1 MNKVTKMTN
10 MKRMLTT
17 AIAGLLAAAANAQAP
32 AQPPAQ
38 PQAPAQGAAP
48 AQPPAPG
55 PAPVSLIDIYKLAL
69 DRDPA
74 FKQAEAQYLATSQV
88 KPLARSNL
96 LPNLS
101 LTGNA
106 TKSYTDTPGGALST
120 SGIPA
125 GNRTTID
132 QSIHGFSVNLTQT
145 VFDWGQFKTLDQAGK
160 RVAQAETT
168 YEAAKQDLTTRVA
181 TRYFAVLQS
190 EDNLASA
197 RSAREAISR
206 QLEQAQRRFEVGLI
220 AITDVQQAQA
230 GYDTAVA
237 TEISAQQTLATA
249 HEFLREIIGDDF
261 PKLAGPKEEFP
272 LRNPD
277 PQNQDEWVKRA
288 LSENLTLIA
297 QRLAYDVANEQIDID
312 RGSRLPR
319 LSLSAGYSDRSQDT
333 TQSLYFPPTSNIPS
347 PQTFTS
353 TQTPTGNNVA
363 LNLTFPIYTGGA
375 TNARIQT
382 DVYNSRLALQTVEQ
396 ITRQTERQTRDAYLT
411 VISDI
416 SRVRALK
423 QSVESNRTALRA
435 TEAGFEVGT
444 QTTVD
449 VLVAQNALRLAE
461 TDYAQSRY
469 NYLLAAMALKQASGS
484 LNEQDVM
491 EIDNFLQ

>member
-1 MNKVTKMTN
+1 MTN
-10 MKRMLTT
+10 MKRMLTA
-17 AIAGLLAAAANAQAP
+17 AIAGLLTAAANAQAP
-32 AQPPAQ
+32 GPA
-38 PQAPAQGAAP
+38 PGQAPPAAP
-48 AQPPAPG
+48 AQPPAPE

-88 KPLARSNL
+88 KPLARSSL
-96 LPNLS
+96 LPNLG
-101 LTGNA
+101 LTGIVRH
-106 TKSYTDTPGGALST
+106 SYTDSPGGALST
-120 SGIPA
+120 TGIPA

-132 QSIHGFSVNLTQT
+132 QSLQGWSVSLNQT
-145 VFDWGQFKTLDQAGK
+145 VFDWGVFKTLDQAGK

-181 TRYFAVLQS
+181 TRYFAVLAA

-249 HEFLREIIGDDF
+249 HEFLREIIGEDF

-277 PQNQDEWVKRA
+277 PQSQDEWVRRA
-288 LSENLTLIA
+288 LAENLTLIA
-297 QRLAYDVANEQIDID
+297 QRLAYDVANEQINID
-312 RGSRLPR
+312 RGSRLPK
-319 LSLSAGYSDRSQDT
+319 LTLSAGYSDQTQQT
-333 TQSLYFPPTSNIPS
+333 TQSLYFPPTSPIPS
-347 PQTFTS
+347 PTTTNS
-353 TQTPTGNNVA
+353 TIYPTGNNVA

-375 TNARIQT
+375 TSARIQQ
-382 DVYNSRLALQTVEQ
+382 DVYLSRLSLQTVEQ

-416 SRVRALK
+416 SRVRALR

-461 TDYAQSRY
+461 TDYSQSRY
-469 NYLLAAMALKQASGS
+469 NYLLAAIALKQASGS
-484 LNEQDVM
+484 LNESDVM
-491 EIDNFLQ
+491 EIDNFLQQ

>member
-1 MNKVTKMTN
+1 MTN

-17 AIAGLLAAAANAQAP
+17 AIAGLLTAAANAQAP
-32 AQPPAQ
+32 TPAPDQAAPPASPQ
-38 PQAPAQGAAP
+38 PVAPAPPGA
-48 AQPPAPG
+48 
-55 PAPVSLIDIYKLAL
+55 SLIDVYKLAL

-88 KPLARSNL
+88 KPLARSFL
-96 LPNLS
+96 LPQLG
-101 LTGNA
+101 LTGVV
-106 TKSYTDTPGGALST
+106 SHRYQDTPGGALST
-120 SGIPA
+120 TGIPA
-125 GNRTTID
+125 GNRSVFD
-132 QSIHGFSVNLTQT
+132 QNVHGYGVTLSQT
-145 VFDWGQFKTLDQAGK
+145 VFDWGQFKTLNQADK
-160 RVAQAETT
+160 RVVQAETT

-249 HEFLREIIGDDF
+249 HEFLREIIGEDIA
-261 PKLAGPKEEFP
+261 KLAGPKEDFP

-277 PQNQDEWVKRA
+277 PTNQEEWVRRA
-288 LSENLTLIA
+288 LSDNLVLNA
-297 QRLAYDVANEQIDID
+297 QRLALDIANEQINID
-312 RGSRLPR
+312 RGSRYPR
-319 LSLSAGYSDRSQDT
+319 LTLSAGYSDQTQDT
-333 TQSLYFPPTSNIPS
+333 TQSLYFPPGSGIPS
-347 PQTFTS
+347 PTTTTS
-353 TQTPTGNNVA
+353 SQFPTGNNWS
-363 LNLTFPIYTGGA
+363 LNLTFPLYTGGSNSA
-375 TNARIQT
+375 KIQQSVYNARLSQ
-382 DVYNSRLALQTVEQ
+382 QTVEQ

-484 LNEQDVM
+484 LNEQDVA
-491 EIDNFLQ
+491 EVDSFLQ

>member
-1 MNKVTKMTN
+1 MTN

-17 AIAGLLAAAANAQAP
+17 AIAGLLTAAANAQVPTPAPGQAPPPAP
-32 AQPPAQ
+32 AQPT
-38 PQAPAQGAAP
+38 APV
-48 AQPPAPG
+48 PPA
-55 PAPVSLIDIYKLAL
+55 ASLIDIYKLAL

-74 FKQAEAQYLATSQV
+74 FKQAEAQYLATAQV
-88 KPLARSNL
+88 KPLARSFL
-96 LPNLS
+96 LPNVGLS
-101 LTGNA
+101 GTA
-106 TKSYTDTPGGALST
+106 SHRYTDTPGGALST
-120 SGIPA
+120 TGIPA

-132 QSIHGFSVNLTQT
+132 QSTSGWSLSLSQT

-160 RVAQAETT
+160 RVTQAETT

-181 TRYFAVLQS
+181 TRYFAVLAA

-249 HEFLREIIGDDF
+249 HEFLREIIGEDF
-261 PKLAGPKEEFP
+261 PKLAGPKEDFP

-277 PQNQDEWVKRA
+277 PTNQEEWVRRA
-288 LSENLTLIA
+288 LSDNLTLIA
-297 QRLAYDVANEQIDID
+297 QRLALDVANEQIQID
-312 RGSRLPR
+312 RGSRFPKLT
-319 LSLSAGYSDRSQDT
+319 LSAGYFDQTQDT
-333 TQSLYFPPTSNIPS
+333 TQSLYFPPTSPIPS
-347 PQTFTS
+347 PTTTTS
-353 TQTPTGNNVA
+353 TLFPTGNNVA

-375 TNARIQT
+375 NSAKIQTSVYNAR
-382 DVYNSRLALQTVEQ
+382 VALQTVEQ
-396 ITRQTERQTRDAYLT
+396 ITRQTERQTRDAFLT

-461 TDYAQSRY
+461 TDYSQSRY

-484 LNEQDVM
+484 LNEQDVA
-491 EIDNFLQ
+491 EVDGFLQ

>member
-1 MNKVTKMTN
+1 MTN

-17 AIAGLLAAAANAQAP
+17 AIAGLLTAAANAQVPPPAPDQVPPPAP
-32 AQPPAQ
+32 AQAPAPEPPA
-38 PQAPAQGAAP
+38 
-48 AQPPAPG
+48 
-55 PAPVSLIDIYKLAL
+55 VSLIDIYKLAL

-74 FKQAEAQYLATSQV
+74 FKEAEAQYLATSQV
-88 KPLARSNL
+88 KPLARSFL
-96 LPNLS
+96 LPNLGLS
-101 LTGNA
+101 GVV
-106 TKSYTDTPGGALST
+106 SHRYTDTPGGALST
-120 SGIPA
+120 IGVPA

-132 QSIHGFSVNLTQT
+132 QSVHGWSLSLSQT

-160 RVAQAETT
+160 RVAQAEMT
-168 YEAAKQDLTTRVA
+168 YEAAKQDLTTRAA
-181 TRYFAVLQS
+181 TRYFAVLAA
-190 EDNLASA
+190 EDSLASA

-230 GYDTAVA
+230 GYDTSVA
-237 TEISAQQTLATA
+237 QEISAQQILATA
-249 HEFLREIIGDDF
+249 HEFLREIIGEDF
-261 PKLAGPKEEFP
+261 PKLAGPREDFP

-277 PQNQDEWVKRA
+277 PTNQEEWVRRA
-288 LSENLTLIA
+288 LSDNLTLNA
-297 QRLAYDVANEQIDID
+297 QRSALEVANEQINID
-312 RGSRLPR
+312 RGSRYPR
-319 LSLSAGYSDRSQDT
+319 LTLSAGYTDQTQDT
-333 TQSLYFPPTSNIPS
+333 TQSLYFPPGGAPS

-353 TQTPTGNNVA
+353 SQFPTGNNVA
-363 LNLTFPIYTGGA
+363 LNLTFPLYTGGSNSA
-375 TNARIQT
+375 KIQTSVYNAR
-382 DVYNSRLALQTVEQ
+382 VAMQTVEQ
-396 ITRQTERQTRDAYLT
+396 ITRQTERQTRDAFLT

-461 TDYAQSRY
+461 TDYSQSRY

-484 LNEQDVM
+484 LTEQDVM
-491 EIDNFLQ
+491 EVDNFLQQ

>member
-1 MNKVTKMTN
+1 MTN
-10 MKRMLTT
+10 TKRMLTT
-17 AIAGLLAAAANAQAP
+17 AIAALLTAAANAQVPAP
-32 AQPPAQ
+32 APEQTPLP
-38 PQAPAQGAAP
+38 AP
-48 AQPPAPG
+48 AQPPAPVPPG
-55 PAPVSLIDIYKLAL
+55 PSLIDIYKLAL

-88 KPLARSNL
+88 KPLARSSL
-96 LPNLS
+96 LPQVGLS
-101 LTGNA
+101 ASGSH
-106 TKSYTDTPGGALST
+106 SYTDTPGGALST
-120 SGIPA
+120 TGIPA

-132 QSIHGFSVNLTQT
+132 QSAHGWAVNLSQT

-181 TRYFAVLQS
+181 TRYFAVLAA

-249 HEFLREIIGDDF
+249 HEFLREIIGEDF
-261 PKLAGPKEEFP
+261 PKLAGPKDDFP

-277 PQNQDEWVKRA
+277 PTNQEEWVRRA
-288 LSENLTLIA
+288 LSDNLTLNA
-297 QRLAYDVANEQIDID
+297 QRLALDVANEQIDID
-312 RGSRLPR
+312 RGSRFPKLTF
-319 LSLSAGYSDRSQDT
+319 SAGYSDQNRDT
-333 TQSLYFPPTSNIPS
+333 TQSLYFPEGSGIPS
-347 PQTFTS
+347 PTTTASSQFPTS
-353 TQTPTGNNVA
+353 NNVA

-375 TNARIQT
+375 NSAKIQTSVYNAR
-382 DVYNSRLALQTVEQ
+382 LAMQTVEQ
-396 ITRQTERQTRDAYLT
+396 VTRQTERQTRDAFLT

-449 VLVAQNALRLAE
+449 VLVAQNALRTAE

-484 LNEQDVM
+484 LNESDVM

>member
-1 MNKVTKMTN
+1 MTN
-10 MKRMLTT
+10 MKRILTT
-17 AIAGLLAAAANAQAP
+17 AIAGLLTAAASAQAP
-32 AQPPAQ
+32 SPPPGQAAPTPAQ
-38 PQAPAQGAAP
+38 PAAP
-48 AQPPAPG
+48 APPGA
-55 PAPVSLIDIYKLAL
+55 SLIDVYKLAL

-74 FKQAEAQYLATSQV
+74 FQQAEAQYLATSQV
-88 KPLARSNL
+88 KPLARSFL
-96 LPNLS
+96 LPNLGLS
-101 LTGNA
+101 GVVRH
-106 TKSYTDTPGGALST
+106 SYTDTPGGALST
-120 SGIPA
+120 VGIPA

-132 QSIHGFSVNLTQT
+132 QSNHGWSVSLNQT

-181 TRYFAVLQS
+181 TRYFAVLAA

-220 AITDVQQAQA
+220 AITDVQQSQA
-230 GYDTAVA
+230 AYDTAVA

-249 HEFLREIIGDDF
+249 HEFLREIIGEDIA
-261 PKLAGPKEEFP
+261 KLAGPKEDFP

-277 PQNQDEWVKRA
+277 PMTPEEWVRRA
-288 LSENLTLIA
+288 LSDNLTLNA
-297 QRLAYDVANEQIDID
+297 QRIALDVANEQIQID
-312 RGSRLPR
+312 RGSRYPKLT
-319 LSLSAGYSDRSQDT
+319 LSAGYTDSSTDT
-333 TQSLYFPPTSNIPS
+333 TQSVFYPPTAGIPS
-347 PQTFTS
+347 PQTFAS
-353 TQTPTGNNVA
+353 SQFPTGNNYS
-363 LNLTFPIYTGGA
+363 LNLTFPLYNGGSNGA
-375 TNARIQT
+375 KIQQSVYNAR
-382 DVYNSRLALQTVEQ
+382 LAQQTVEQ

-411 VISDI
+411 VLSDI

-461 TDYAQSRY
+461 TDYSQSRY

-491 EIDNFLQ
+491 EVDNFLQ

>member
-1 MNKVTKMTN
+1 MTH

-17 AIAGLLAAAANAQAP
+17 AIAGLLTAAAHAQVPSPAPDQVPPPAP
-32 AQPPAQ
+32 AQPV
-38 PQAPAQGAAP
+38 
-48 AQPPAPG
+48 
-55 PAPVSLIDIYKLAL
+55 APVPPSASLIDVYKLAL

-74 FKQAEAQYLATSQV
+74 FKQAEAQYLVTSQV
-88 KPLARSNL
+88 KPQARSFL
-96 LPNLS
+96 LPNLG
-101 LTGNA
+101 LTGVVSH
-106 TKSYTDTPGGALST
+106 TYSDTPGGALST
-120 SGIPA
+120 TGIPA
-125 GNRTTID
+125 GNRSVFD
-132 QSIHGFSVNLTQT
+132 RNVNGFGLNLSQT

-181 TRYFAVLQS
+181 TRYFAVLQA

-230 GYDTAVA
+230 AYDTAVA
-237 TEISAQQTLATA
+237 TEIQAQQTLATN
-249 HEFLREIIGDDF
+249 HEFLREIIGEDIA
-261 PKLAGPKEEFP
+261 KLAGPKEDFP

-277 PQNQDEWVKRA
+277 PQNQQEWVQRA
-288 LSENLTLIA
+288 LSNNLTLNA
-297 QRLAYDVANEQIDID
+297 QRIALDIANEQISID
-312 RGSRLPR
+312 RGSRLPKVTF
-319 LSLSAGYSDRSQDT
+319 SAGYSNQTTDT
-333 TQSLYFPPTSNIPS
+333 TQTLYFPPGSPFPSGIPS
-347 PQTFTS
+347 QS
-353 TQTPTGNNVA
+353 TQYPVGNNWS
-363 LNLTFPIYTGGA
+363 LNLTFPLYTGGLNSA
-375 TNARIQT
+375 KIQTSVYNARLSQ
-382 DVYNSRLALQTVEQ
+382 QTVEQ

-484 LNEQDVM
+484 LNEQDVA
-491 EIDNFLQ
+491 EVDSFLQQ

>member
-1 MNKVTKMTN
+1 MTN
-10 MKRMLTT
+10 MKWMLTT
-17 AIAGLLAAAANAQAP
+17 AIAGLLTAGANAQVPTPAPSEAPPPAP
-32 AQPPAQ
+32 AQPT
-38 PQAPAQGAAP
+38 AP
-48 AQPPAPG
+48 QPPDA
-55 PAPVSLIDIYKLAL
+55 SLIDVYKLAL

-74 FKQAEAQYLATSQV
+74 FKQAEAQYLVTSQV
-88 KPLARSNL
+88 KPTARSFL
-96 LPNLS
+96 LPNVGLS
-101 LTGNA
+101 GTA
-106 TKSYTDTPGGALST
+106 SHRYVDTPGGALST
-120 SGIPA
+120 TGIPA

-132 QSIHGFSVNLTQT
+132 QNVHGWSVNLSQT
-145 VFDWGQFKTLDQAGK
+145 VFDWGQFKTLDQADK
-160 RVAQAETT
+160 RVLQAETT

-181 TRYFAVLQS
+181 QRYFSVLQA

-237 TEISAQQTLATA
+237 TEIGAQQTLATA
-249 HEFLREIIGDDF
+249 HEFLREIIGEDIA
-261 PKLAGPKEEFP
+261 KLAGPKEDFP

-277 PQNQDEWVKRA
+277 PADQQEWVRRA
-288 LSENLTLIA
+288 LSDNLILNA
-297 QRLAYDVANEQIDID
+297 QRIALDVANEQISID
-312 RGSRLPR
+312 RGSRLPK
-319 LSLSAGYSDRSQDT
+319 LTLSAGYSDQTQDT
-333 TQSLYFPPTSNIPS
+333 TQSLFFPPGSGFASPTTTTSSQFP
-347 PQTFTS
+347 TS
-353 TQTPTGNNVA
+353 NNVA
-363 LNLTFPIYTGGA
+363 LNLTFPIYTGGLNSA
-375 TNARIQT
+375 KIQTSVYNAR
-382 DVYNSRLALQTVEQ
+382 LAQQTVEQ

-411 VISDI
+411 VLSDI

-484 LNEQDVM
+484 LNEQDVA
-491 EIDNFLQ
+491 EVDSFLQ

>member
-1 MNKVTKMTN
+1 

-17 AIAGLLAAAANAQAP
+17 AIAGLLTAAANAQAP
-32 AQPPAQ
+32 AREPA
-38 PQAPAQGAAP
+38 
-48 AQPPAPG
+48 PAPG
-55 PAPVSLIDIYKLAL
+55 PAVAPAPQPPGTSLIDVYKLAL

-74 FKQAEAQYLATSQV
+74 FKEAEAQYLAATQLT
-88 KPLARSNL
+88 PQARSFL
-96 LPNLS
+96 LPQLGLQGVVS
-101 LTGNA
+101 HR
-106 TKSYTDTPGGALST
+106 YTDTPGGALST
-120 SGIPA
+120 TGIPA
-125 GNRTTID
+125 GNRSVFD
-132 QSIHGFSVNLTQT
+132 QNTHGWSLSLNQT
-145 VFDWGQFKTLDQAGK
+145 VFDWGQFKTLKQADK
-160 RVAQAETT
+160 RVVQAETT

-181 TRYFAVLQS
+181 TRYFAVLQA

-220 AITDVQQAQA
+220 AITDVQQSQA

-249 HEFLREIIGDDF
+249 HEFLREIIGEDIA
-261 PKLAGPKEEFP
+261 KLAGPKEDFP

-277 PQNQDEWVKRA
+277 PTSPEEWVRRA
-288 LSENLTLIA
+288 LADNLVLNA
-297 QRLAYDVANEQIDID
+297 QRLALDVANEQINID
-312 RGSRLPR
+312 RGSRYPK
-319 LSLSAGYSDRSQDT
+319 LSLSAGYTDQTNDT
-333 TQSLYFPPTSNIPS
+333 TQSLYFPEGSGIPS
-347 PQTFTS
+347 PLTTESSQF
-353 TQTPTGNNVA
+353 PKGNNVS

-375 TNARIQT
+375 NSAKIQTSVYNAR
-382 DVYNSRLALQTVEQ
+382 LAQQTVEQ
-396 ITRQTERQTRDAYLT
+396 ITRQTERQTRDAYLQ
-411 VISDI
+411 VVSDI

-449 VLVAQNALRLAE
+449 VLVAQNALRTAE

-484 LNEQDVM
+484 LDESDVM
-491 EIDNFLQ
+491 EVDSFLQP

>member
-1 MNKVTKMTN
+1 MTH
-10 MKRMLTT
+10 MKRTLTM
-17 AIAGLLAAAANAQAP
+17 AIASLLTAAANAQAP

-38 PQAPAQGAAP
+38 TPPAAQGAAP

-55 PAPVSLIDIYKLAL
+55 PAPQNLVDIFRLAL
-69 DRDPA
+69 DRDPTY
-74 FKQAEAQYLATSQV
+74 KEAEAQYLATSQA
-88 KPLARSNL
+88 KPLARSSL
-96 LPNLS
+96 LPTIGLQGQYSGRNQ
-101 LTGNA
+101 
-106 TKSYTDTPGGALST
+106 DIPGGALST
-120 SGIPA
+120 TGIPA
-125 GNRTTID
+125 GNRTVIAAT
-132 QSIHGFSVNLTQT
+132 SHGWTVSLSQT
-145 VFDWGQFKTLDQAGK
+145 VFDWGQFKTMDQAGK

-168 YEAAKQDLTTRVA
+168 YGAARQDLINRVS
-181 TRYFAVLQS
+181 TRYFTVLQS

-197 RSAREAISR
+197 QSAREANSR

-277 PQNQDEWVKRA
+277 PTNQDEWVKRA
-288 LSENLTLIA
+288 LSANLTLIA
-297 QRLAYDVANEQIDID
+297 QRLAYDVSNEQIEID

-319 LSLSAGYSDRSQDT
+319 LSLSAGYTDRSLDT
-333 TQSLYFPPTSNIPS
+333 TQSLYYPPTSGIPS

-353 TQTPTGNNVA
+353 TQTPTGNSVA

-449 VLVAQNALRLAE
+449 VLVAQNALRTAE

-491 EIDNFLQ
+491 EIDQFLQ

>member
-1 MNKVTKMTN
+1 MTN

-17 AIAGLLAAAANAQAP
+17 AIAGLLTAAANAQVPTPAPSEAPPPAP
-32 AQPPAQ
+32 AQPT
-38 PQAPAQGAAP
+38 AP
-48 AQPPAPG
+48 QPPDA
-55 PAPVSLIDIYKLAL
+55 SLIDVYKLAL

-74 FKQAEAQYLATSQV
+74 FKQAEAQYLATAQV
-88 KPLARSNL
+88 KPLTRSTL
-96 LPNLS
+96 LPNLQLGAS
-101 LTGNA
+101 RTSRYQDIG
-106 TKSYTDTPGGALST
+106 GGAVSTVGVPVGSRTVIDSNSTGWQVTLS
-120 SGIPA
+120 
-125 GNRTTID
+125 
-132 QSIHGFSVNLTQT
+132 QT

-181 TRYFAVLQS
+181 TRYFAVLQA

-230 GYDTAVA
+230 AYDTAVA
-237 TEISAQQTLATA
+237 TEIGAQQTLATA
-249 HEFLREIIGDDF
+249 HEFLREIIGEDIAR
-261 PKLAGPKEEFP
+261 LAGPKEDFP

-277 PQNQDEWVKRA
+277 PADQQEWVRRA
-288 LSENLTLIA
+288 LADNLTLNA
-297 QRLAYDVANEQIDID
+297 QRIAFDVANEQINID
-312 RGSRLPR
+312 RGTRYPKLT
-319 LSLSAGYSDRSQDT
+319 LSGGYTDATQDLSQTVYINGIGAPVAST
-333 TQSLYFPPTSNIPS
+333 T
-347 PQTFTS
+347 
-353 TQTPTGNNVA
+353 TPTGTNWS
-363 LNLTFPIYTGGA
+363 LNLTFPLFTGGYNSA
-375 TNARIQT
+375 KIQQSVYNAR
-382 DVYNSRLALQTVEQ
+382 LAQQTVEQ
-396 ITRQTERQTRDAYLT
+396 ITRQTERQTRDAFLT
-411 VISDI
+411 VLSDI

-484 LNEQDVM
+484 LNEQDVA
-491 EIDNFLQ
+491 EVDSFLQ